1 MRTLTPTDYFDAALD
16 LLGENGAEA
25 LTLAALCDRVGV
37 TKGSFYHHFDSMPA
51 FHERVLAHFATDA
64 LDAAVQHAMAV
75 TNPRQRLAVLRHLG
89 VASAHETEVAV
100 RAWATWYEPAAQA
113 HRRIEQRR
121 RGVLVTTFLELGI
134 AAPQAGVLA
143 RIGTALMMGMQSDGS
158 RVDRA
163 ALDEVLTEYQRWIE
177 ASIPA
182 T

>member
-16 LLGENGAEA
+16 LLGESGAES
-25 LTLAALCDRVGV
+25 LTLAALCERVGV
-37 TKGSFYHHFDSMPA
+37 TKGSFYHHFESMPS
-51 FHERVLAHFATDA
+51 FHERVLAYFANDG
-64 LDAAVQHAMAV
+64 LDAAVRQAMAV
-75 TNPRQRLAVLRHLG
+75 TDARQRLAVLRHLG
-89 VASAHETEVAV
+89 VAAAHETEVAV
-100 RAWATWYEPAAQA
+100 RAWATWYEPAAHA

-121 RGVLVTTFLELGI
+121 RSVLVTTFLELGI
-134 AAPQAGVLA
+134 SPSQATLLA
-143 RIGTALMMGMQSDGS
+143 HIGTALMMGMQSDGS